1 MERVGRYLVLEEIAS
16 GGMATVYLGLAQG
29 AAGFSRQVAVKRL
42 HPHHVG
48 DQGFV
53 SMLIDEAHI
62 AAAIRHP
69 NVAETHD
76 VVAERGELCLIM
88 EYIEGEPL
96 NKLMRSARGGD
107 DGIPLPIVSAILV
120 GVLSGLHAAH
130 EATDREGNAL
140 GVVHRDVSPQNVMV
154 GRDGVARVVD
164 FGVAKAAQRIQQTS
178 VGKIKGKVSYMAPE
192 QLSGGEIDRRTDV
205 FAAGVVLWELV
216 TLKRLFRGQNPGEVI
231 AKIMTSSIPLASE
244 HRPDIPAELDACV
257 KKALDANPDKRFQ
270 TTREMATALA
280 RIAAPVS
287 SDDLGDWVES
297 LAGEALD
304 QRRQRVRAALARA
317 DAAAQTERT
326 VTAQSVVD
334 SRAIQLPPRREV
346 HIPEQTSDEMSEAP
360 QLKTDLTGS
369 VASGVVDAGKRKTR
383 FRFIA
388 GAAVA
393 LAATAALGV
402 AVMGGSSA
410 MSRGQRVE
418 RGNSSAAQTRAP
430 HDKPVLAPADSEP
443 SEADPLTAESV
454 GSTQEKPAPRVPPKA
469 PAPATAGA
477 KPKST
482 QPVAKSCDPPY
493 TVKDG
498 IRVIKRHCL

>member
-16 GGMATVYLGLAQG
+16 GGMATVYLGVAQG
-29 AAGFSRQVAVKRL
+29 AAGFSRQVAIKRL

-76 VVAERGELCLIM
+76 VVAEEGELCLVM

-96 NKLMRSARGGD
+96 NKLMRSARGGE
-107 DGIPLPIVSAILV
+107 GIPLPVVSAILV

-130 EATDREGNAL
+130 EATDREGKPL

-205 FAAGVVLWELV
+205 FAAGVVLWELL

-231 AKIMTSSIPLASE
+231 AKIMTSSIAAPSE
-244 HRPDIPAELDACV
+244 HRSDIPAELDACV
-257 KKALDANPDKRFQ
+257 KKALEANPDKRFQ
-270 TTREMATALA
+270 TAREMATALA
-280 RIAAPVS
+280 SIAAPVP
-287 SDDLGDWVES
+287 SDDLGDWVQS
-297 LAGEALD
+297 HAGEALE
-304 QRRQRVRAALARA
+304 QRRQRVRAAMARA
-317 DAAAQTERT
+317 DVAAQTEKT
-326 VTAQSVVD
+326 LIAQSVAAGATI
-334 SRAIQLPPRREV
+334 RLPPRREV
-346 HIPEQTSDEMSEAP
+346 PISEQSSDEMSEAP

-369 VASGVVDAGKRKTR
+369 VASGAIEANRRKTTLR
-383 FRFIA
+383 VVA
-388 GAAVA
+388 GAVAVA
-393 LAATAALGV
+393 VVTAVAVLALG
-402 AVMGGSSA
+402 GGPTLSREERVQ
-410 MSRGQRVE
+410 RGQA
-418 RGNSSAAQTRAP
+418 SAGQVRAP
-430 HDKPVLAPADSEP
+430 QEEPSAPAKP
-443 SEADPLTAESV
+443 ADPPPDEDAPEDTAPKARPSPR
-454 GSTQEKPAPRVPPKA
+454 PAPKA
-469 PAPATAGA
+469 PAAATTT
-477 KPKST
+477 KPK